1 MLRFDEATASKYGL
15 KEAIILH
22 KIIFYVLVNEKDGR
36 NYHKGKY
43 WTFNSRAEWRS
54 IFPFFSDMQIWRC
67 FKNLEKQS
75 ALVSDSF
82 NRMAYDKTRWYSLSN
97 NLMEEVKKD
106 SYWTKAICK
115 SVKPICKNEI
125 THCKNETPI
134 PLDSHNN
141 NNTVNTE
148 PY

>member
-36 NYHKGKY
+36 NYHKGRY
-43 WTFNSRAEWRS
+43 WTYNSRAQWRS
-54 IFPFFSDMQIWRC
+54 IFPFLSDQQIWRSL
-67 FKNLEKQS
+67 KKLEKQS

-82 NRMAYDKTRWYSLSN
+82 NKMAYDKTRWYSLSN
-97 NLMEEVKKD
+97 NLMIEVKKD
-106 SYWTKAICK
+106 KYWKKAIIK
-115 SVKPICKNEI
+115 SEKPFIKNDNTHLKNE
-125 THCKNETPI
+125 KPI
-134 PLDSHNN
+134 PLDSHNI
-141 NNTVNTE
+141 NTE